1 MLDRNSKVFANTEK
15 VITNIIDTLSPN
27 EKKNITVRNLTEKL
41 QICEAEIQL
50 NLDKMVEK
58 GKLYRSY
65 VIKCPSCEEDVYID
79 RLDEKE
85 YICDE
90 CEEHIKGS
98 QLRGLLSD
106 IVYSVIDIP
115 KSNYGIDYNKYFSGN
130 NDSKIGSV
138 IDLQDKLKI
147 ISKDEGEKCDMNK
160 DKKIDKIFI
169 SHAFADKDYAD
180 LLVQL
185 LNDIGIEKSE
195 KKIFYSSMHGYG
207 IPLAENI
214 YDYLEKELN
223 RNIMV
228 LFVLSKNYYNSPAC
242 LNEMGATWITNKK
255 YYTILLPDFE
265 FTEIEGAVN
274 PMDISFKIQD
284 KDMLNEFKDK
294 IVEIFDLKPIKD
306 SIWEADRDKFIG
318 NINKV
323 YEQYKINNQKCK
335 IEIERVKG
343 RGKDEIEITTRF
355 INNGDRDEEC
365 QDIVFHL
372 EDEDNRKVI
381 INAPDDFF
389 EDKIIY
395 PGENRREV
403 VVLKSDDSKF
413 NHKRIKNYSVDFRWV

>member
-1 MLDRNSKVFANTEK
+1 
-15 VITNIIDTLSPN
+15 
-27 EKKNITVRNLTEKL
+27 
-41 QICEAEIQL
+41 
-50 NLDKMVEK
+50 
-58 GKLYRSY
+58 
-65 VIKCPSCEEDVYID
+65 
-79 RLDEKE
+79 
-85 YICDE
+85 
-90 CEEHIKGS
+90 
-98 QLRGLLSD
+98 
-106 IVYSVIDIP
+106 
-115 KSNYGIDYNKYFSGN
+115 
-130 NDSKIGSV
+130 
-138 IDLQDKLKI
+138 
-147 ISKDEGEKCDMNK
+147 
-160 DKKIDKIFI
+160 
-169 SHAFADKDYAD
+169 
-180 LLVQL
+180 
-185 LNDIGIEKSE
+185 
-195 KKIFYSSMHGYG
+195 
-207 IPLAENI
+207 
-214 YDYLEKELN
+214 
-223 RNIMV
+223 
-228 LFVLSKNYYNSPAC
+228 
-242 LNEMGATWITNKK
+242 
-255 YYTILLPDFE
+255 
-265 FTEIEGAVN
+265 
-274 PMDISFKIQD
+274 
-284 KDMLNEFKDK
+284 MLNEFKDK